1 MVAMQW
7 IAIDAI
13 KPNPRNARTH
23 SKKQIRQ
30 IADSISAFG
39 FLVPILIDESGVIV
53 CGHGRH
59 AAAMLLGLKEVP
71 VIRAEGRSQAKR
83 RALAIADNKIGEN
96 AGWSREILA
105 TELPEL
111 ADILVLEGLE
121 VSITGFAPAEIDQI
135 VTDFEADSSDPADSV
150 DPEWANAPPLSV
162 RGDLWQLGP
171 HRLLCGDARNADDVA
186 RLLGADRAAMTFLDP
201 PFNLRV
207 RNVVGRG
214 QIKHAEFAMASGE
227 LSRTDFIEFL
237 KQSLGAVTA
246 VSQDGAIHF
255 VCMDWRHLGE
265 LIEA

>member
-1 MVAMQW
+1 MVALQW

-71 VIRAEGRSQAKR
+71 VIRAEGLSQAKR

-111 ADILVLEGLE
+111 RRHSG
-121 VSITGFAPAEIDQI
+121 S
-135 VTDFEADSSDPADSV
+135 
-150 DPEWANAPPLSV
+150 
-162 RGDLWQLGP
+162 RGPRSLH
-171 HRLLCGDARNADDVA
+171 HRLCPGRNRSNRH
-186 RLLGADRAAMTFLDP
+186 RLRGGL
-201 PFNLRV
+201 V
-207 RNVVGRG
+207 R
-214 QIKHAEFAMASGE
+214 
-227 LSRTDFIEFL
+227 SR
-237 KQSLGAVTA
+237 
-246 VSQDGAIHF
+246 
-255 VCMDWRHLGE
+255 
-265 LIEA
+265 

>member
-1 MVAMQW
+1 MIGIEW
-7 IAIDAI
+7 IAVDAI

-39 FLVPILIDESGVIV
+39 FRAPIVIDESGVII

-59 AAAMLLGLKEVP
+59 AAAILLGLKEVP
-71 VIRAEGRSQAKR
+71 VSRAEGLSEAKR

-111 ADILVLEGLE
+111 ADILVLEGLDA
-121 VSITGFAPAEIDQI
+121 SITGFAPVEIDQI
-135 VTDFEADSSDPADSV
+135 VTDFEDDSSDPADSV

-171 HRLLCGDARNADDVA
+171 HRLLCGDARTAGGIA
-186 RLLGADRAAMTFLDP
+186 RLLGA
-201 PFNLRV
+201 
-207 RNVVGRG
+207 
-214 QIKHAEFAMASGE
+214 
-227 LSRTDFIEFL
+227 
-237 KQSLGAVTA
+237 
-246 VSQDGAIHF
+246 
-255 VCMDWRHLGE
+255 
-265 LIEA
+265 